1 MKLSVGKINLKI
13 NINMNTLKQI
23 LFAALVLGAA
33 NANAAYSIS
42 SVSLATG
49 GNTTGGTGSYSQG
62 GNTYTAGNTYSGGTY
77 VAGFF
82 AGSAFPADSH
92 GGVTGQSIFNVNVTG
107 SGSTTGWTLTATP
120 FEASNDAN
128 FDLNSIS
135 IAGLA
140 PSTQFLE
147 TGNHTYAVTVG
158 WTITGVNGSY
168 PNWLQ
173 QFNLELGSG
182 LSHNGS
188 QVGPTSFSSAD
199 YITAVPE
206 PGQTVAGAAI
216 LGCGFVG
223 FVGRRF
229 LKKQQA

>member
-1 MKLSVGKINLKI
+1 MKMINQLV
-13 NINMNTLKQI
+13 L
-23 LFAALVLGAA
+23 AALVLGAV
-33 NANAAYSIS
+33 NANATYSYSIS
-42 SVSLATG
+42 GVSLAGG

-77 VAGFF
+77 VTGFF
-82 AGSAFPADSH
+82 AGSTFPSDIN
-92 GGVTGQSIFNVNVTG
+92 GGVTGQSIFNVNVIG
-107 SGSTTGWTLTATP
+107 SGSTSGWTLTATP
-120 FEASNDAN
+120 FEGSSDPN
-128 FDLNSIS
+128 FLINSVS

-140 PSTQFLE
+140 PSTGFLA
-147 TGNHTYAVTVG
+147 TGKHTYAVTVG

-173 QFNLELGSG
+173 QFNLDLGSG
-182 LSHNGS
+182 VSHNGG
-188 QVGPTSFSSAD
+188 QVGPTVFSSPD

-206 PGQTVAGAAI
+206 PGQTVAGAAL

-229 LKKQQA
+229 FKKQQA